1 MQRARIILEAAGFL
15 LPVDLSSSL
24 LPPNLNSSPPLQHA
38 AVPAVHA
45 LPAGLQTGQAAVQGG
60 VYTSGEEEEE
70 GLPVQHAAVSGVE
83 QAVTEGTSCF
93 RSQMPLSHST
103 NSHTSRVINP
113 CCHGSVLVSYCT
125 FAICSVRT
133 RCTVR
138 PTDLLC
144 NVSQQQQQQQQRPV
158 HAFRCTT
165 VPWQVSAASHSVSV
179 LSAIWSQAITQKLTV
194 YVCVCA

>member
-70 GLPVQHAAVSGVE
+70 GLPVQRAAVTGVE
-83 QAVTEGTSCF
+83 QAVTEGDSYFTDASVMF
-93 RSQMPLSHST
+93 NKQPSQPSH
-103 NSHTSRVINP
+103 
-113 CCHGSVLVSYCT
+113 
-125 FAICSVRT
+125 
-133 RCTVR
+133 
-138 PTDLLC
+138 
-144 NVSQQQQQQQQRPV
+144 
-158 HAFRCTT
+158 
-165 VPWQVSAASHSVSV
+165 
-179 LSAIWSQAITQKLTV
+179 
-194 YVCVCA
+194 